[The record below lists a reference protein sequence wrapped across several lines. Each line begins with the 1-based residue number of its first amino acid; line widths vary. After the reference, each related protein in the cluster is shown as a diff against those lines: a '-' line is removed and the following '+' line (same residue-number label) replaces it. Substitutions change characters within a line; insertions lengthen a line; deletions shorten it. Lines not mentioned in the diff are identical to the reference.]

1 MSGGDRHRY
10 KWTPAT
16 SLSAQA
22 DAWLNIMW
30 ARLVLVAVLVAL
42 LVIVVPVYGAD
53 AATGGQAI
61 SAPCAAVYSSAD
73 RREPLL
79 VVGHRVAEKRFL
91 ATAAD
96 RQALLG
102 FG

>member
-1 MSGGDRHRY
+1 MAEHIVGTAGSRRGSRR
-10 KWTPAT
+10 
-16 SLSAQA
+16 
-22 DAWLNIMW
+22 
-30 ARLVLVAVLVAL
+30 L
-42 LVIVVPVYGAD
+42 LVIVVPPVYGAD

-79 VVGHRVAEKRFL
+79 VVGHRVAEKGFL